1 MGLIKKNFWFFF
13 KKKVLIYY
21 LLRKKTKL
29 KPIPFVLKFNF
40 INFLLVKIEANLALA
55 DFNSN
60 QVNFLETD
68 EQSVEVNFLLETP
81 KIFIQHRGHN
91 QKKK

>member
-1 MGLIKKNFWFFF
+1 M
-13 KKKVLIYY
+13 
-21 LLRKKTKL
+21 
-29 KPIPFVLKFNF
+29 
-40 INFLLVKIEANLALA
+40 VKIEANLALA

-91 QKKK
+91 QKKKIRTFFFYYAVIPKVGFLKTTFLKKKWLLKKNKYQKRKRNFTF

>member
-1 MGLIKKNFWFFF
+1 MFIDLNIRGFLIFF
-13 KKKVLIYY
+13 KLIN
-21 LLRKKTKL
+21 TKL
-29 KPIPFVLKFNF
+29 KLIPFVLKFNF